1 MPMLID
7 YIDKIAR
14 REQRGV
20 LFICFFPPERIEQSD
35 ETFDWEHSENRKDVI
50 RWLDEKQ
57 IKWTPCFGVWFH
69 GFILCPYVG
78 EIYVDV
84 PYDRD
89 NADYRMLEAYLEN
102 PDGTMRNPDITF
114 YYISLSVAM
123 KNAHHDEP
131 GYHDDL

>member
-57 IKWTPCFGVWFH
+57 IKWTPFRTYAKAIATA
-69 GFILCPYVG
+69 GF
-78 EIYVDV
+78 
-84 PYDRD
+84 
-89 NADYRMLEAYLEN
+89 
-102 PDGTMRNPDITF
+102 
-114 YYISLSVAM
+114 LSS
-123 KNAHHDEP
+123 
-131 GYHDDL
+131 